1 MGEFENL
8 FLLCLEQALWS
19 NFHSLSF
26 TCTRLYYLHLL
37 QLVCSY
43 FFLFYSAKVSYDKLF
58 DTIKWSFVF
67 SIKVQFSSSSKL
79 GQIGP
84 YGVQGQIW
92 KTKFVRPSIMVE
104 NNTLKFC
111 CTFDQQLLP
120 KTWRLVLFFHLI
132 CCY

>member
-1 MGEFENL
+1 MKLWFPLIFVSSMSIKEVYQSNCSFSFALNIILYQYGWI
-8 FLLCLEQALWS
+8 LEQALWS

-43 FFLFYSAKVSYDKLF
+43 FFLLFSAKVSYDKLF

-92 KTKFVRPSIMVE
+92 KTKFVRPS
-104 NNTLKFC
+104 L
-111 CTFDQQLLP
+111 TFLY
-120 KTWRLVLFFHLI
+120 HL
-132 CCY
+132 

>member
-1 MGEFENL
+1 MCHQCQSKKFIKVIAPFSLLSIWYCTSMGEFKNL

-43 FFLFYSAKVSYDKLF
+43 FFLLFSAKVSYDKLF

-67 SIKVQFSSSSKL
+67 SIKVQVSSSSKL

-92 KTKFVRPSIMVE
+92 KTKFVRPS
-104 NNTLKFC
+104 L
-111 CTFDQQLLP
+111 TFLY
-120 KTWRLVLFFHLI
+120 HL
-132 CCY
+132 